1 MSLPFNLTE
10 EEQAQY
16 EAFLEEFKKNIDP
29 TDYLPPSVREIAR
42 MDMQTL
48 KAEYD
53 LVVAKE
59 SERSSS
65 QRKWI
70 SERYEYEL
78 AKAEA
83 LAKAEEAKDGSE
95 S

>member
-1 MSLPFNLTE
+1 MKFDLTE
-10 EEQAQY
+10 EQQAQY

-29 TDYLPPSVREIAR
+29 TDYLPPSVREVAR

-53 LVVAKE
+53 RVVAKE
-59 SERSSS
+59 SARSSA

-70 SERYEYEL
+70 TERYEYEL

-83 LAKAEEAKDGSE
+83 LAKTEEVEDDAE
-95 S
+95 